1 MERGKPRRRFP
12 LKSFCTAEALFHSVS
27 AFVAFQ
33 FTFLHKEI
41 PFEELLVAIIEG
53 HRGTVF

>member
-12 LKSFCTAEALFHSVS
+12 LKSLCTAEALFHSVS